1 MVQSIHFSNKNMC
14 YKNVSCGKKF
24 EIDVSLQLI

>member
-1 MVQSIHFSNKNMC
+1 MALSIDFSNKNIC

-24 EIDVSLQLI
+24 EIDVSLHC